1 LLGEQGPVGSDAQGT
16 RRLIEA
22 LRGATERE
30 KELRRT
36 GHPAAVK
43 GTTHVSVADAE
54 GGLASLTQ
62 SNGSCSGVMAP
73 GTGIQMN
80 NVMGE
85 EDLHPSGLHTSEPG
99 SRIGSM
105 MAPSLLDL
113 PDGRVVALGSG
124 GSERIRSAMLSVLV
138 GLVDR
143 GRHADGAVEAPR
155 VHWDGTGVQAE
166 PPLDEDVAG
175 ALRELGPVTR
185 WSGQHLYFGGAH
197 VVVRYPDGRV
207 EAHGDSRRGG
217 AATVVDL

>member
-1 LLGEQGPVGSDAQGT
+1 MVP
-16 RRLIEA
+16 
-22 LRGATERE
+22 GA
-30 KELRRT
+30 
-36 GHPAAVK
+36 
-43 GTTHVSVADAE
+43 
-54 GGLASLTQ
+54 
-62 SNGSCSGVMAP
+62 GV
-73 GTGIQMN
+73 QMN

-85 EDLHPSGLHTSEPG
+85 EDLHPAGLHTAVPG

-143 GRHADGAVEAPR
+143 GQHADGAVESPR
-155 VHWDGTGVQAE
+155 VHWDGSGVQAE
-166 PPLDEDVAG
+166 PPLRADVED
-175 ALRELGPVTR
+175 ALAQLGTVTR
-185 WSGQHLYFGGAH
+185 WTGKHLYFGGAH

-217 AATVVDL
+217 ASAVVDL